1 MLLIRRAILA
11 ASAALAQALAPGAM
25 GQEVRLEKNIS
36 LALASD
42 AATAA
47 MQFCTDKGW
56 KVSVTVVDRAGNLKV
71 SLRSDNAGPHTA
83 ESSRRKAYT
92 AATLQQSTAAMMGI
106 IEKNPGLADLKM
118 IDGFLLLG
126 GGQPIRVG
134 SEVIGAIAVAGAP
147 GGDLDEQC
155 ADAGINRIRE
165 RLK

>member
-1 MLLIRRAILA
+1 MHIRCATFAVAAMLLS
-11 ASAALAQALAPGAM
+11 ASNAM
-25 GQEVRLEKNIS
+25 AQEVRLEKNIS
-36 LALASD
+36 LTLASD

-47 MQFCTDKGW
+47 MQFCAEKGW
-56 KVSVTVVDRAGNLKV
+56 KVSVAVVDRAGNVKAL
-71 SLRSDNAGPHTA
+71 LRSDNAGPHTV

-92 AATLQQSTAAMMGI
+92 AATLQQSTNAMMGI

-134 SEVIGAIAVAGAP
+134 TEVIGAIAVAGAP
-147 GGDLDEQC
+147 GGDFDEQC
-155 ADAGINRIRE
+155 ADAGIDRIRE